1 MTRFMRMES
10 RRAGRRERARMM
22 ATRAKLLQ
30 AELKHADTLS
40 TAEIDRLERELARWM
55 EDCNSSDR
63 ASLDWT
69 LRFLGSAI
77 ATARRG
83 YGISRSNTRFVD
95 LRAPFLEYA
104 EAVIARRFPGGA
116 N

>member
-1 MTRFMRMES
+1 
-10 RRAGRRERARMM
+10 MM

-30 AELKHADTLS
+30 AELKHADMLS
-40 TAEIDRLERELARWM
+40 TTEIDRLERDLARWM

-83 YGISRSNTRFVD
+83 YGISRADTRFVD
-95 LRAPFLEYA
+95 LRVPFLEYA

-116 N
+116 H